1 VQDWGGGFELQAAL
15 QETSLGEHVGLREM
29 QERVQLI
36 GGDLTMC
43 SQPGVGTLIVV
54 EVPLLPADER
64 SIFPGHDGLP
74 QRKSAPARPVIV
86 ETMRYQ
92 RSQELE

>member
-1 VQDWGGGFELQAAL
+1 
-15 QETSLGEHVGLREM
+15 M

-43 SQPGVGTLIVV
+43 NQPGVGTLIVV

-64 SIFPGHDGLP
+64 SIFPEP
-74 QRKSAPARPVIV
+74 
-86 ETMRYQ
+86 
-92 RSQELE
+92 